1 MDIEDIV
8 LMLITFVGGLAMF
21 LYGMNVMGGGLEKL
35 SGGKLE
41 HVLEKLTSNK
51 IKGVLLGLVV
61 TAVVQSSSATTVMVV
76 GFVNSGIMQLGQA
89 APVMMGANIGTTV
102 TAWILSLSGIQG
114 ENLIL
119 QLLKPTSFAPVL
131 AIIGVV
137 MLTFMKKG
145 KKQDIGLILVGFA
158 LLMIGMSTMSSA
170 LEPLAEVPEFASVL
184 VMFSNPIL
192 GVLVGAA
199 MTAIMQSSSATVGI
213 LQALSSTGSLPFGSA
228 VPIIMGQNIGSCVT
242 TLLSSMGASKNAKR
256 AAFLRLYAIVIGT
269 VIFLILYYSLDAIF
283 DFTFTSESATVFSI
297 AMVHTVFNI
306 FTTVILL
313 PFTKSL
319 EKLAKLT
326 IREGTA
332 PGDEDFL
339 LLDERFLATPAFA
352 LDQCRT
358 VSIKMA
364 ELTKITL
371 FDALDQFN
379 KYSEEEAAAI
389 IAHENK
395 VDEYEDKLGNYLMK
409 LSSTNINDRDGQFIS
424 VLQHCIGDIERIC
437 DRAVNTLEAAE
448 ELNRKGMS
456 FSEKAQEELNVYIS
470 AVREIVE
477 LSFSA
482 YETADITKA
491 KTVEPLEEV
500 IDNLR
505 NQMKKHHI
513 KRLRKGKC
521 SIESGFIMSE
531 LLNNLERIA
540 DHCSNIALCVIQVRE
555 GTLDAHEYINE
566 LRRAEDSFFLQQVT
580 GFTRKYALP
589 KKAKE

>member
-1 MDIEDIV
+1 MDLI
-8 LMLITFVGGLAMF
+8 LMLVTFVGGLAMF

-76 GFVNSGIMQLGQA
+76 GFVNSGIMQLSQA
-89 APVMMGANIGTTV
+89 AGVMMGANIGTTV
-102 TAWILSLSGIQG
+102 TAWLLSLSGIQG
-114 ENLIL
+114 ENILL
-119 QLLKPTSFAPVL
+119 QLLKPTSFAPIL

-137 MLTFMKKG
+137 MLNFMKKG

-170 LEPLAEVPEFASVL
+170 LEPLAEVPEFTNIL

-242 TLLSSMGASKNAKR
+242 TLLSSVGANKNAKR

-283 DFTFTSESATVFSI
+283 DFTFTGESATVFSI
-297 AMVHTVFNI
+297 AMVHTVFNV

-313 PFTKSL
+313 PFTKGL

-326 IREGTA
+326 IREGRSA
-332 PGDEDFL
+332 SDDDFA
-339 LLDERFLATPAFA
+339 LLDERFLSTPAFA

-358 VSIKMA
+358 LSIKMA
-364 ELTKITL
+364 ALTQSTL
-371 FDALDQFN
+371 FDAIEQFSG
-379 KYSEEEAAAI
+379 YSEEAAAEI
-389 IAHENK
+389 IANENK
-395 VDEYEDKLGNYLMK
+395 VDEYEDKLGTYLMK
-409 LSSTNINDRDGQFIS
+409 LSSSNINDRDGQIIS
-424 VLQHCIGDIERIC
+424 VLLHCIGDIERIC

-448 ELNRKGMS
+448 ELNRKGLV
-456 FSEKAQEELNVYIS
+456 FSDKAQEELKIYVAAI
-470 AVREIVE
+470 REIVE
-477 LSFSA
+477 LSFAA
-482 YETADITKA
+482 YENGDIVKA
-491 KTVEPLEEV
+491 KSVEPLEEV

-521 SIESGFIMSE
+521 NIESGFIMSE
-531 LLNNLERIA
+531 LLNNFERIA
-540 DHCSNIALCVIQVRE
+540 DHCSNIAVCLIQTQE
-555 GTLDAHEYINE
+555 GNLETHEYINE
-566 LRRAEDSFFLQQVT
+566 LRRAEDSFFLEQFT

-589 KKAKE
+589 KKAKD

>member
-1 MDIEDIV
+1 MEII
-8 LMLITFVGGLAMF
+8 LMLLTFVGGLAMF
-21 LYGMNVMGGGLEKL
+21 MYGMNVMGGGLEML

-41 HVLEKLTSNK
+41 HILERLTSNK

-89 APVMMGANIGTTV
+89 ASVMMGANIGTTV
-102 TAWILSLSGIQG
+102 TAWLLSLSGIQG
-114 ENLIL
+114 EEFL
-119 QLLKPTSFAPVL
+119 QLLKPESFAPVL

-137 MLTFMKKG
+137 MYSFVKKG
-145 KKQDIGLILVGFA
+145 KKQDVGMILIGFA
-158 LLMIGMSTMSSA
+158 LLMIGMSTMSEA
-170 LEPLAEVPEFASVL
+170 LSPLADVPEFANIL
-184 VMFSNPIL
+184 VIFSNPIL
-192 GVLVGAA
+192 GVIVGAV

-213 LQALSSTGSLPFGSA
+213 LQALSSTGSLPFQSA

-242 TLLSSMGASKNAKR
+242 TLLSSVGASKNAKR
-256 AAFLRLYAIVIGT
+256 AAFLRLYAILIGT

-283 DFTFTSESATVFSI
+283 DFAFTSGAATVFSI

-306 FTTVILL
+306 FTTIILL
-313 PFTKSL
+313 PFTNWL

-326 IREGTA
+326 IREGKSL
-332 PGDEDFL
+332 GDDEL
-339 LLDERFLATPAFA
+339 ILLDERFLATPAFA
-352 LDQCRT
+352 LDQCHR
-358 VSIKMA
+358 VSVKMA
-364 ELTKITL
+364 ELTRATL
-371 FDALDQFN
+371 FDAMEQFGR
-379 KYSEEEAAAI
+379 YSEEAAAEI
-389 IAHENK
+389 IANENK
-395 VDEYEDKLGNYLMK
+395 VDEYEDKLGTYLMK
-409 LSSTNINDRDGQFIS
+409 LSSSNINDRDGQIIS
-424 VLQHCIGDIERIC
+424 VLLHCIGDIERIC

-448 ELNRKGMS
+448 ELNRKGLT
-456 FSEKAQEELNVYIS
+456 FSDKAQEELKIYLS

-482 YETADITKA
+482 YETRDIVKA

-521 SIESGFIMSE
+521 NIESGFIMSE
-531 LLNNLERIA
+531 MLNNFERIA
-540 DHCSNIALCVIQVRE
+540 DHCSNIAVCLIQTQE
-555 GTLDAHEYINE
+555 GSLETHEYINE
-566 LRRAEDSFFLQQVT
+566 LRRTEDSFFMEHIT
-580 GFTRKYALP
+580 EFTRKYALP

>member
-1 MDIEDIV
+1 MDLI

-41 HVLEKLTSNK
+41 HVLEQLTSNK

-76 GFVNSGIMQLGQA
+76 GFVNSGIMQLSQA

-102 TAWILSLSGIQG
+102 TAWLLSLSGIQG
-114 ENLIL
+114 ENILL

-137 MLTFMKKG
+137 MINFMKKG
-145 KKQDIGLILVGFA
+145 KKPDIGLILVGFA

-170 LEPLAEVPEFASVL
+170 LEPLAEVEEFTNIL

-192 GVLVGAA
+192 GILVGAV

-242 TLLSSMGASKNAKR
+242 TLLSSVGANKNAKR
-256 AAFLRLYAIVIGT
+256 AAFLRLYAILIGT
-269 VIFLILYYSLDAIF
+269 VVFLILYYILDGIF
-283 DFTFTSESATVFSI
+283 DFAFADGTATVFNI
-297 AMVHTVFNI
+297 AMVHTIFNV
-306 FTTVILL
+306 FTTIILL
-313 PFTKSL
+313 PFTKGL

-326 IREGTA
+326 IREGKSL
-332 PGDEDFL
+332 GDDVFV
-339 LLDERFLATPAFA
+339 LLDERFLSTPAFA

-358 VSIKMA
+358 LSIKMA
-364 ELTKITL
+364 ALTQQTL
-371 FDALDQFN
+371 FDAIDQLE
-379 KYSEEEAAAI
+379 KYSEEKAAEI
-389 IAHENK
+389 IANENLA
-395 VDEYEDKLGNYLMK
+395 DEYEDKLGNYLMK

-456 FSEKAQEELNVYIS
+456 FSEKAQEELNIYIS
-470 AVREIVE
+470 AVKEIVE

-482 YETADITKA
+482 YETTDITKA

-540 DHCSNIALCVIQVRE
+540 DHCSNIALCIIQIKE

-566 LRRAEDSFFLQQVT
+566 LKRAEDSFFLQQVT
-580 GFTRKYALP
+580 GFTKKYALP

>member
-1 MDIEDIV
+1 MDYI
-8 LMLITFVGGLAMF
+8 LMLLTFVGGLAMF
-21 LYGMNVMGGGLEKL
+21 MYGMNVMGGGLEKL

-41 HVLEKLTSNK
+41 HVLERLTSNK

-89 APVMMGANIGTTV
+89 ASVMMGANIGTTV
-102 TAWILSLSGIQG
+102 TAWLLSLSGIEG
-114 ENLIL
+114 ENIFL

-137 MLTFMKKG
+137 MLSFMKKG
-145 KKQDIGLILVGFA
+145 KKQDVGLILIGFA
-158 LLMIGMSTMSSA
+158 LLMIGMNTMSSA
-170 LEPLAEVPEFASVL
+170 LEPLAEVPEFTNIL

-192 GVLVGAA
+192 GVIVGAV

-213 LQALSSTGSLPFGSA
+213 LQALSSTGSLPFNSA

-242 TLLSSMGASKNAKR
+242 TLLSSVGANKNAKR
-256 AAFLRLYAIVIGT
+256 AAFLRLYAITIGT
-269 VIFLILYYSLDAIF
+269 VVFLILYYSLDGIF
-283 DFTFTSESATVFSI
+283 DFAFTSENATVFSI
-297 AMVHTVFNI
+297 AMVHTVFNV
-306 FTTVILL
+306 FTTIILL
-313 PFTKSL
+313 PFTNWL

-326 IREGTA
+326 IREGKA
-332 PGDEDFL
+332 QGDADL
-339 LLDERFLATPAFA
+339 MLLDERFLVTPAFA

-358 VSIKMA
+358 VTVKMA
-364 ELTKITL
+364 ELTRSAL
-371 FDALDQFN
+371 FDAIGQFDS
-379 KYSEEEAAAI
+379 YSEETAAEI
-389 IAHENK
+389 IANENK
-395 VDEYEDKLGNYLMK
+395 VDEYEDKLGTYLMK
-409 LSSTNINDRDGQFIS
+409 LSSGNISDREGHLIT
-424 VLQHCIGDIERIC
+424 VLLHCIGDIERIC

-448 ELNRKGMS
+448 EMNRKGLV
-456 FSEKAQEELNVYIS
+456 FSDKAQEELKVYFA
-470 AVREIVE
+470 AVEEIVE

-482 YETADITKA
+482 YERADVVKA

-521 SIESGFIMSE
+521 NIESGFVMSE
-531 LLNNLERIA
+531 LLNNMERIA
-540 DHCSNIALCVIQVRE
+540 DHCSNIAICIIQARE
-555 GTLDAHEYINE
+555 GSLDAHEYISE
-566 LRRAEDSFFLQQVT
+566 LRRTEDYFFLQHIT
-580 GFTRKYALP
+580 EFTKKYALP

>member
-1 MDIEDIV
+1 MDLIS
-8 LMLITFVGGLAMF
+8 MLVTFVGGLAMF
-21 LYGMNVMGGGLEKL
+21 MYGMHVMGGGLEKL

-41 HVLEKLTSNK
+41 HVLERLTSNK

-89 APVMMGANIGTTV
+89 ASVMMGANIGTTV
-102 TAWILSLSGIQG
+102 TAWLLSLSGIQG
-114 ENLIL
+114 ENLFL
-119 QLLKPTSFAPVL
+119 QLLKPTSFATVL

-137 MLTFMKKG
+137 MINFMKKG
-145 KKQDIGLILVGFA
+145 KKQDVGLILVGFA

-170 LEPLAEVPEFASVL
+170 LEPLAEVPEFTNIL

-192 GVLVGAA
+192 GVIVGAV

-242 TLLSSMGASKNAKR
+242 TLLSSVGANKNAKR

-283 DFTFTSESATVFSI
+283 DFTFTGETATVFSI
-297 AMVHTVFNI
+297 AMVHTVFNV
-306 FTTVILL
+306 FTTIILL
-313 PFTKSL
+313 PFTKGL

-326 IREGTA
+326 IREGKV
-332 PGDEDFL
+332 PGDADFL

-358 VSIKMA
+358 VSVKMA
-364 ELTKITL
+364 ELTKSTL
-371 FDALDQFN
+371 YDALEQFGE
-379 KYSEEEAAAI
+379 YSEEEAAEI
-389 IAHENK
+389 IANENK
-395 VDEYEDKLGNYLMK
+395 VDEYEDKLGTYLMK
-409 LSSTNINDRDGQFIS
+409 LSSSDINDRDSQIIS
-424 VLQHCIGDIERIC
+424 VLLHCIGDIERIC
-437 DRAVNTLEAAE
+437 DRAVNALEAAE
-448 ELNRKGMS
+448 EMNRKGLV
-456 FSEKAQEELNVYIS
+456 FSDKAQEEMKIYIS
-470 AVREIVE
+470 AVKEIVE

-482 YETADITKA
+482 YENGDIVKA

-521 SIESGFIMSE
+521 NIESGFVMSE
-531 LLNNLERIA
+531 MLNNFERIA
-540 DHCSNIALCVIQVRE
+540 DHCSNIAVCLIQTQE
-555 GTLDAHEYINE
+555 GTLDTHEYINE
-566 LRRAEDSFFLQQVT
+566 LRRTEDSFFLEHIT
-580 GFTRKYALP
+580 KFTKKYALP

>member
-1 MDIEDIV
+1 MDFV

-21 LYGMNVMGGGLEKL
+21 MYGMHVMGGGLEKL

-41 HVLEKLTSNK
+41 HILEKLTSNK

-61 TAVVQSSSATTVMVV
+61 TAIVQSSSATTVMVV

-89 APVMMGANIGTTV
+89 ASVMMGANIGTTV
-102 TAWILSLSGIQG
+102 TAWLLSLSGIQG

-137 MLTFMKKG
+137 MLNFMKKG

-158 LLMIGMSTMSSA
+158 LLMMGMSTMSSA
-170 LEPLAEVPEFASVL
+170 LEPLAEVPEFTNVL

-192 GVLVGAA
+192 GVVVGAV

-228 VPIIMGQNIGSCVT
+228 VPIIMGQNIGSCFT
-242 TLLSSMGASKNAKR
+242 TLLSSVGANKNAKR

-269 VIFLILYYSLDAIF
+269 VIFLILYYLLDAIF
-283 DFTFTSESATVFSI
+283 DFTFTDGSATVFSI
-297 AMVHTVFNI
+297 AMVHTVFNV
-306 FTTVILL
+306 FTTIILL
-313 PFTKSL
+313 PFTKGL

-326 IREGTA
+326 IREGRV
-332 PGDEDFL
+332 PGDDDFL

-364 ELTKITL
+364 ELTRATL
-371 FDALDQFN
+371 FDALEQFN
-379 KYSEEEAAAI
+379 GYSEEAAAGI
-389 IAHENK
+389 IANENK
-395 VDEYEDKLGNYLMK
+395 VDEYEDKLGTYLMK
-409 LSSTNINDRDGQFIS
+409 LSSSDINDRDSQAIS
-424 VLQHCIGDIERIC
+424 VLLHCIGDIERIC

-448 ELNRKGMS
+448 ELDRKELT
-456 FSEKAQEELNVYIS
+456 FSDKAIEELKIYIS

-482 YETADITKA
+482 YEQGDLVKA

-540 DHCSNIALCVIQVRE
+540 DHCSNIAVCLIQTQE
-555 GTLDAHEYINE
+555 GTLDTHEYINE
-566 LRRAEDSFFLQQVT
+566 LRRTEDSFFLEHIT
-580 GFTRKYALP
+580 KFTKKYALP

>member
-1 MDIEDIV
+1 MEFV
-8 LMLITFVGGLAMF
+8 LMLLTFVGGLAMF
-21 LYGMNVMGGGLEKL
+21 MYGMNVMGGGLEKL

-89 APVMMGANIGTTV
+89 ASVMMGANIGTTV

-114 ENLIL
+114 ENILL

-137 MLTFMKKG
+137 MLSFMKKG
-145 KKQDIGLILVGFA
+145 KKQDVGLIFIGFA

-170 LEPLAEVPEFASVL
+170 LEPLAEVPEFTNIL

-192 GVLVGAA
+192 GVIVGAV

-242 TLLSSMGASKNAKR
+242 TLLSSVGANKNAKR

-269 VIFLILYYSLDAIF
+269 VVFLILYYSLDAIF
-283 DFTFTSESATVFSI
+283 DFTFTGESATVFSI
-297 AMVHTVFNI
+297 AMVHTVFNV

-313 PFTKSL
+313 PFTKGL

-326 IREGTA
+326 IREGKA
-332 PGDEDFL
+332 AGDADL
-339 LLDERFLATPAFA
+339 MLLDERFLATPAFA

-364 ELTKITL
+364 ELTRSTL
-371 FDALDQFN
+371 LDALDQF
-379 KYSEEEAAAI
+379 KSYSEETAAEI
-389 IAHENK
+389 IANENK
-395 VDEYEDKLGNYLMK
+395 VDEYEDKLGAYLMK
-409 LSSTNINDRDGQFIS
+409 LSSSNINDRDSQIIS
-424 VLQHCIGDIERIC
+424 VLLHCIGDIERIC

-448 ELNRKGMS
+448 EMNRKGLELS
-456 FSEKAQEELNVYIS
+456 DKAQEELMIYFA

-482 YETADITKA
+482 YETADIVKA

-521 SIESGFIMSE
+521 NIESGFIMSE
-531 LLNNLERIA
+531 MLNNLERIA
-540 DHCSNIALCVIQVRE
+540 DHCSNIAICIIQARE
-555 GTLDAHEYINE
+555 GALDPHEYINE
-566 LRRAEDSFFLQQVT
+566 LRRAEDSFFLEQVT

-589 KKAKE
+589 KKAKD

>member
-1 MDIEDIV
+1 MEYF
-8 LMLITFVGGLAMF
+8 LMLLTFVGGLAMF
-21 LYGMNVMGGGLEKL
+21 LYGMNVMGSGLEKL

-41 HVLEKLTSNK
+41 HVLERLTSNK
-51 IKGVLLGLVV
+51 IKGVLLGLIV

-89 APVMMGANIGTTV
+89 ATVMMGANIGTTV
-102 TAWILSLSGIQG
+102 TAWLLSLSGIQG
-114 ENLIL
+114 ENLFL

-131 AIIGVV
+131 AIIGVIF
-137 MLTFMKKG
+137 LNFIKKG
-145 KKQDIGLILVGFA
+145 KKQDVGYILVGFA
-158 LLMIGMSTMSSA
+158 LLMLGMDTMSAS
-170 LEPLAEVPEFASVL
+170 LSPLAEVEEFTNIL

-192 GVLVGAA
+192 GVIVGAV

-242 TLLSSMGASKNAKR
+242 TLLSSVGASKNAKR

-283 DFTFTSESATVFSI
+283 DFSFTSGNATVFSI
-297 AMVHTVFNI
+297 AIVHTVFNV

-313 PFTKSL
+313 PFTKGL

-326 IREGTA
+326 IREGKSQ
-332 PGDEDFL
+332 GDADFL
-339 LLDERFLATPAFA
+339 LLDERFLSTPAFA

-364 ELTKITL
+364 ELTRSTL
-371 FDALDQFN
+371 FDAMEQFRE
-379 KYSEEEAAAI
+379 YSEEAAAEI
-389 IAHENK
+389 IANENK
-395 VDEYEDKLGNYLMK
+395 VDEYEDKLGTYLMK
-409 LSSTNINDRDGQFIS
+409 LSSTNINDRDGQIIS
-424 VLQHCIGDIERIC
+424 VLLHCIGDIERIC

-448 ELNRKGMS
+448 ELNRKGLA
-456 FSEKAQEELNVYIS
+456 FSDKAQEELRIYVA

-482 YETADITKA
+482 YETADIMKA

-505 NQMKKHHI
+505 NQIKKHHI

-521 SIESGFIMSE
+521 NIESGFIMSE
-531 LLNNLERIA
+531 LLNNFERIA
-540 DHCSNIALCVIQVRE
+540 DHCSNIAVCMIQTQE
-555 GTLDAHEYINE
+555 GNLETHEYINE
-566 LRRAEDSFFLQQVT
+566 LKRAEDSFFLEQFT
-580 GFTRKYALP
+580 GFTRKYTLP

>member
-1 MDIEDIV
+1 MDLI

-89 APVMMGANIGTTV
+89 ATVMMGANIGTTV
-102 TAWILSLSGIQG
+102 TAWLLSLSGIQG
-114 ENLIL
+114 ENIFL
-119 QLLKPTSFAPVL
+119 QLLKPTSFAPIL
-131 AIIGVV
+131 AIIGVI
-137 MLTFMKKG
+137 MLNFMKKG

-170 LEPLAEVPEFASVL
+170 LEPLAEVPEFTNIL

-242 TLLSSMGASKNAKR
+242 TLLSSVGANKNAKR

-283 DFTFTSESATVFSI
+283 DFTFTGESATVFSI
-297 AMVHTVFNI
+297 AMVHTVFNV

-313 PFTKSL
+313 PFTKGL

-326 IREGTA
+326 IREGRSA
-332 PGDEDFL
+332 SGDDFA
-339 LLDERFLATPAFA
+339 LLDERFLSTPAFA

-358 VSIKMA
+358 LSVKMA
-364 ELTKITL
+364 ALTQATL
-371 FDALDQFN
+371 FDAIDQFDS
-379 KYSEEEAAAI
+379 YSEEAAAEI
-389 IAHENK
+389 IANENK
-395 VDEYEDKLGNYLMK
+395 VDEYEDKLGTYLMK
-409 LSSTNINDRDGQFIS
+409 LSSSNINDRDSQIIS
-424 VLQHCIGDIERIC
+424 VLLHCIGDIERIC

-448 ELNRKGMS
+448 ELNRKGLV
-456 FSEKAQEELNVYIS
+456 FSDKAQEELKIYVAAI
-470 AVREIVE
+470 REIVE

-482 YETADITKA
+482 YENADIVTA
-491 KTVEPLEEV
+491 KSVEPLEEV

-531 LLNNLERIA
+531 LLNNFERIA
-540 DHCSNIALCVIQVRE
+540 DHCSNIAICIIQAQE
-555 GTLDAHEYINE
+555 GALDPHEYINE
-566 LRRAEDSFFLQQVT
+566 LRRAEDSFFLEKFT

>member
-1 MDIEDIV
+1 MDFI

-21 LYGMNVMGGGLEKL
+21 MYGMHVMGGGLEKL

-41 HVLEKLTSNK
+41 HILERLTSNK

-61 TAVVQSSSATTVMVV
+61 TAIVQSSSATTVMVV

-89 APVMMGANIGTTV
+89 ASVMMGANIGTTV
-102 TAWILSLSGIQG
+102 TAWLLSLSGIQG

-137 MLTFMKKG
+137 MLNFMKKG
-145 KKQDIGLILVGFA
+145 KKQDIGSILIGFA

-170 LEPLAEVPEFASVL
+170 LEPLAEVPEFTNVL

-192 GVLVGAA
+192 GVVVGAV

-242 TLLSSMGASKNAKR
+242 TLLSSVGANKNAKR

-269 VIFLILYYSLDAIF
+269 IVFLILYYTLDAIF
-283 DFTFTSESATVFSI
+283 DFTFTNDNATVFSI
-297 AMVHTVFNI
+297 AMVHTIFNV
-306 FTTVILL
+306 FTTIILL
-313 PFTKSL
+313 PFTKGL

-326 IREGTA
+326 IREGKV

-364 ELTKITL
+364 ELTRSTRS
-371 FDALDQFN
+371 DALDQF
-379 KYSEEEAAAI
+379 KEYSEDAAAKI
-389 IAHENK
+389 IANENK
-395 VDEYEDKLGNYLMK
+395 VDEYEDKLGTYLMK
-409 LSSTNINDRDGQFIS
+409 LSSSNINDRDSQIIS
-424 VLQHCIGDIERIC
+424 VLLHCIGDIERIC
-437 DRAVNTLEAAE
+437 DRAVNTLDAAE
-448 ELNRKGMS
+448 ELNRKELT
-456 FSEKAQEELNVYIS
+456 FSDKALEELKIYIS

-482 YETADITKA
+482 YEDGDLVKA

-521 SIESGFIMSE
+521 NIESGFIMSE

-540 DHCSNIALCVIQVRE
+540 DHCSNIAVCLIQTQE
-555 GTLDAHEYINE
+555 GSLDTHEYIKE
-566 LRRAEDSFFLQQVT
+566 LRRTDDSFFLEHIT
-580 GFTRKYALP
+580 KFTKKYALP

>member
-1 MDIEDIV
+1 MEYF
-8 LMLITFVGGLAMF
+8 LMLLTFVGGLAMF
-21 LYGMNVMGGGLEKL
+21 MYGMHVMGGGLEKL

-41 HVLEKLTSNK
+41 HVLERLTSNK
-51 IKGVLLGLVV
+51 IKGVLLGLIV

-76 GFVNSGIMQLGQA
+76 GFVNSGIMQLSQA
-89 APVMMGANIGTTV
+89 AGVMMGANIGTTV
-102 TAWILSLSGIQG
+102 TAWLLSLSGIQG
-114 ENLIL
+114 ENILL

-137 MLTFMKKG
+137 MLNFIKKG

-170 LEPLAEVPEFASVL
+170 LEPLAEVPEFTRVL

-192 GVLVGAA
+192 GVIVGAV

-242 TLLSSMGASKNAKR
+242 TLLSSVGANKNAKR

-283 DFTFTSESATVFSI
+283 DFTFTDGTATVFSI
-297 AMVHTVFNI
+297 AMVHTVFNV

-313 PFTKSL
+313 PFTKGL

-326 IREGTA
+326 IREGRSQ
-332 PGDEDFL
+332 GDSDFL
-339 LLDERFLATPAFA
+339 LLDERFLSTPAFA

-364 ELTKITL
+364 ELTRSTL
-371 FDALDQFN
+371 FDAMEQFRE
-379 KYSEEEAAAI
+379 YSEEAAAEI
-389 IAHENK
+389 IANENK
-395 VDEYEDKLGNYLMK
+395 VDEYEDKLGTYLMK
-409 LSSTNINDRDGQFIS
+409 LSSSNINDRDGQIIS
-424 VLQHCIGDIERIC
+424 VLLHCIGDIERIC
-437 DRAVNTLEAAE
+437 DRAVNTLDAAE
-448 ELNRKGMS
+448 ELNRKGLT
-456 FSEKAQEELNVYIS
+456 FSDKAQEELGIYVS

-482 YETADITKA
+482 YETGDIKKA
-491 KTVEPLEEV
+491 KRVEPLEEV

-521 SIESGFIMSE
+521 NIESGFIMSE
-531 LLNNLERIA
+531 LLNNFERIA
-540 DHCSNIALCVIQVRE
+540 DHCSNIAVCMIQTQE
-555 GTLDAHEYINE
+555 GSLETHEYINE
-566 LRRAEDSFFLQQVT
+566 LRRAEDSFFVEQIT
-580 GFTRKYALP
+580 EFTRKYALP

>member
-1 MDIEDIV
+1 MEYL
-8 LMLITFVGGLAMF
+8 LMLLTFVGGLAMF

-41 HVLEKLTSNK
+41 HVLERLTSNK

-76 GFVNSGIMQLGQA
+76 GFVNSGIMQLSQA
-89 APVMMGANIGTTV
+89 AGVMMGANIGTTV
-102 TAWILSLSGIQG
+102 TAWLLSLSGIQG
-114 ENLIL
+114 ENLLL
-119 QLLKPTSFAPVL
+119 QILKPTSFAPIL
-131 AIIGVV
+131 AIIGVIFIN
-137 MLTFMKKG
+137 FMKKG

-170 LEPLAEVPEFASVL
+170 LEPLAEVPEFTNIL

-192 GVLVGAA
+192 GVLVGAV

-213 LQALSSTGSLPFGSA
+213 LQALSSTGTLPFGSA

-242 TLLSSMGASKNAKR
+242 TLRSSVGANKNAKR

-283 DFTFTSESATVFSI
+283 DFTFTDGTATVFSI
-297 AMVHTVFNI
+297 AMVHTIFNV

-313 PFTKSL
+313 PFTKGL

-326 IREGTA
+326 IREGKTQ
-332 PGDEDFL
+332 GDADFL

-358 VSIKMA
+358 VSVKMA
-364 ELTKITL
+364 ELTRATL
-371 FDALDQFN
+371 LDALDQFGS
-379 KYSEEEAAAI
+379 YSETAAADI
-389 IAHENK
+389 IANENK
-395 VDEYEDKLGNYLMK
+395 VDEYEDKLGTYLMK
-409 LSSTNINDRDGQFIS
+409 LSSGNINDRDSQFIT

-448 ELNRKGMS
+448 ELNRKGLA
-456 FSEKAQEELNVYIS
+456 FSEKAQEELNIYFE

-482 YETADITKA
+482 YETADVKLA
-491 KTVEPLEEV
+491 KMVEPLEEV

-521 SIESGFIMSE
+521 NIESGFIMSE

-540 DHCSNIALCVIQVRE
+540 DHCSNIAVCIIQTRE
-555 GTLDAHEYINE
+555 GSLDTHEYINE
-566 LRRAEDSFFLQQVT
+566 LKRSEDSFFIEQVT